1 MSFKFAFEKFVNLIF
16 KIVLPI
22 IENKITVSLTYMIR
36 RAIWNTR
43 LNSLGSD
50 TVLYPNIV
58 IHNPGRVA
66 IGNDC
71 AIAEFVHIWGGAG
84 VTIGDNVII
93 ASHVAITSTTHSP
106 KENVIKDSVI
116 KKPVVIEKNVWIGT
130 HAIILPGVTIG
141 SGSVVAAGAV
151 VNKDVPRNV
160 IVAGVPAKV
169 KSHIERNSI

>member
-1 MSFKFAFEKFVNLIF
+1 M
-16 KIVLPI
+16 
-22 IENKITVSLTYMIR
+22 
-36 RAIWNTR
+36 
-43 LNSLGSD
+43 
-50 TVLYPNIV
+50 
-58 IHNPGRVA
+58 
-66 IGNDC
+66 
-71 AIAEFVHIWGGAG
+71 AEFVHIWGGAG

>member
-1 MSFKFAFEKFVNLIF
+1 MRFKFAFEKFIF
-16 KIVLPI
+16 LVFKVILPVL
-22 IENKITVSLTYMIR
+22 ENRMTTGLAFIIR
-36 RAIWNTR
+36 RAIWNAR

-50 TVLYPNIV
+50 TVLYSNIV
-58 IHNPGRVA
+58 IHNPGKVS

-71 AIAEFVHIWGGAG
+71 VVAEFVHIWGGAG

-106 KENVIKDSVI
+106 KENVIKGSVI
-116 KKPVVIEKNVWIGT
+116 KKPVVIEENVWIGT
-130 HAIILPGVTIG
+130 HAMILPGVTIG

-160 IVAGVPAKV
+160 IVAGVPAKI
-169 KSHIERNSI
+169 KSHIERNLI